1 MVPQQLGD
9 LVAVGAV
16 LVDSELQVLAE
27 GLVEFSVKVDVV
39 AQVSEHLD
47 ALLDQVLLDDAED
60 LVLLKSLTGDVEGKV
75 LRVDDS
81 LDKGK
86 PLGHDVLTVVLHDE
100 NAPDVK
106 LDVVELLLGASLK
119 HVKGGALG
127 TKEDRLEL
135 ELSLN
140 GEKCLTAACSSQS
153 LLSAL

>member
-39 AQVSEHLD
+39 AQVSENLD

-86 PLGHDVLTVVLHDE
+86 PLGHDVLTVVHDE